1 MIMTSETIKL
11 NLIPGGELPV
21 LHASQFDDGRAL
33 SFEIYDGDE
42 PYTAY
47 SAYDISLHLRKV
59 DGTIIGID
67 TFTIDTENDCVV
79 FTTTEQM
86 CACAGKN
93 IGELVFTDSLSG
105 VVVGSCNFILEV
117 ERDPY
122 AGGIDSASEIEN
134 LSTQIA
140 AIVDGQL
147 NNYYTKEEIDDQ
159 IETIVTEL
167 VTPIVSGI
175 VSEQVPPIVESE
187 LSNYYTKSETDSAFY
202 NKSAVDTLLSGKA
215 DTSDLPDMNNYYDKT
230 TTDTLLASKAN
241 TSTTYTK
248 TEVDNLIAAI
258 PSNDIT
264 TEITTPASVMTFN
277 DGGDNIPLKS
287 LVTEIVPIQSGSGV
301 PSPSNVRAISG
312 HNSVNV
318 GNYVKNLFDK
328 NQTLSNGFIQ
338 SDGSIGTSSSY
349 VYTDY
354 IKVKPNTNYTTSG
367 DVALSNTR
375 NNIACYDK
383 NFAFIERL
391 NTDTA
396 GGWTFT
402 TPNNCVYIRMN
413 LGGVGRDLSTIQLEE
428 GSTATTYEAY
438 KGSNITIPLGQTV
451 YGGSLEC
458 VKGEGQITKAFFDL
472 ANYTGTVRK
481 VSSGANTYFRF
492 DDISPYIKRYGNII
506 CDKYEQKSITASTT
520 DIGIGLVNPTGID
533 YPMLAFRPAN
543 ADSYDT
549 TTILTFIQNTL
560 NGLEICYDLLTP
572 TSLSVSGANIPTLSG
587 LNNVYTDCGDIQAL
601 EYFNEKADDIAAMIS
616 LMTRS

>member
-42 PYTAY
+42 PYTSY
-47 SAYDISLHLRKV
+47 SAYDISIHLRKV

-93 IGELVFTDSLSG
+93 IGELVFTDTLSG

-117 ERDPY
+117 EPDPY

-147 NNYYTKEEIDDQ
+147 DNYYTKEEIDDQ
-159 IETIVTEL
+159 IETIVTEQ

-187 LSNYYTKSETDSAFY
+187 MGNYYTKSDIDDNFY
-202 NKSAVDTLLSGKA
+202 DKVAVDTLLSGKA

-264 TEITTPASVMTFN
+264 TEITTPASVQTFN
-277 DGGDNIPLKS
+277 DGSDNIPMKS
-287 LVTEIVPIQSGSGV
+287 LVTEILPIQAGLGT
-301 PSPSNVRAISG
+301 PSPTNVRAISG
-312 HNSVNV
+312 HSSVTVFNS
-318 GNYVKNLFDK
+318 GKNLIF
-328 NQTLSNGFIQ
+328 TLYQ
-338 SDGSIGTSSSY
+338 SSSNLILINGESTY
-349 VYTDY
+349 ATTLKKGTYTFSATISKACSFNYRKSADDTTVN
-354 IKVKPNTNYTTSG
+354 IKSFTTTGNVS
-367 DVALSNTR
+367 A
-375 NNIACYDK
+375 
-383 NFAFIERL
+383 
-391 NTDTA
+391 
-396 GGWTFT
+396 TFT
-402 TPNNCVYIRMN
+402 IDEDMYNCNFFLYSSQGISVSDISN
-413 LGGVGRDLSTIQLEE
+413 AQLELNDE
-428 GSTATTYEAY
+428 VTTYEAY
-438 KGSNITIPLGQTV
+438 QGTTTTIPLGSTV

-458 VKGEGQITKAFFDL
+458 VEGQVISEWVNIASYSGETIEEPWLCSQAPFVS
-472 ANYTGTVRK
+472 GT
-481 VSSGANTYFRF
+481 T
-492 DDISPYIKRYGNII
+492 P
-506 CDKYEQKSITASTT
+506 
-520 DIGIGLVNPTGID
+520 PTGSQVV
-533 YPMLAFRPAN
+533 YKT
-543 ADSYDT
+543 S
-549 TTILTFIQNTL
+549 
-560 NGLEICYDLLTP
+560 TP

-587 LNNVYTDCGDIQAL
+587 VNNVYTDCGDIQSL
-601 EYFNEKADDIAAMIS
+601 EYFNDKADDIAALIS
-616 LMTRS
+616 LITRS

>member
-93 IGELVFTDSLSG
+93 IGELVFTDTLSG

-117 ERDPY
+117 EPDPY

-140 AIVDGQL
+140 AIVDSQL
-147 NNYYTKEEIDDQ
+147 DNYYTKEEIDDQ
-159 IETIVTEL
+159 IETIVTEQ

-187 LSNYYTKSETDSAFY
+187 LTNYYTKSETDSAFY

-258 PSNDIT
+258 PATDIT
-264 TEITTPASVMTFN
+264 TEITTPASVQTFT
-277 DGGDNIPLKS
+277 DGGNNIPLKS
-287 LVTEIVPIQSGSGV
+287 LVTEIVPVQAGSGD
-301 PSPSNVRAISG
+301 PSPSNPRAISG
-312 HNSVNV
+312 HSDCVV
-318 GNYVKNLFDK
+318 TV
-328 NQTLSNGFIQ
+328 
-338 SDGSIGTSSSY
+338 SDGDSTSRTTTISLGT
-349 VYTDY
+349 
-354 IKVKPNTNYTTSG
+354 
-367 DVALSNTR
+367 
-375 NNIACYDK
+375 
-383 NFAFIERL
+383 
-391 NTDTA
+391 
-396 GGWTFT
+396 
-402 TPNNCVYIRMN
+402 
-413 LGGVGRDLSTIQLEE
+413 
-428 GSTATTYEAY
+428 
-438 KGSNITIPLGQTV
+438 TV

-458 VKGEGQITKAFFDL
+458 VNGALTISKIYWEFDGSNDE
-472 ANYTGTVRK
+472 AWQK
-481 VSSGANTYFRF
+481 VSGTGKFYINIPDIVKTYNAGKISNIYPFSGSTNSSAGVTVDKSFYTQRNEETPEYNRF
-492 DDISPYIKRYGNII
+492 WIYNS
-506 CDKYEQKSITASTT
+506 
-520 DIGIGLVNPTGID
+520 D
-533 YPMLAFRPAN
+533 Y
-543 ADSYDT
+543 DSYTVEQFRQVLDNQPLQIVADFLT
-549 TTILTFIQNTL
+549 TEYIYTIVT
-560 NGLEICYDLLTP
+560 
-572 TSLSVSGANIPTLSG
+572 GANIPTLPG
-587 LNNVYTDCGDIQAL
+587 NNEISTDCGDIRSV
-601 EYFNEKADDIAAMIS
+601 EYFNDKADDIAAMIS

>member
-42 PYTAY
+42 PYASYAAY
-47 SAYDISLHLRKV
+47 NISLHLRKV

-67 TFTIDTENDCVV
+67 TFTIDEVNDCVV

-117 ERDPY
+117 EPDPY
-122 AGGIDSASEIEN
+122 AGGIDSASDIEN

-147 NNYYTKEEIDDQ
+147 DNYYTKEEIDDQ
-159 IETIVTEL
+159 IETIVTQQ

-187 LSNYYTKSETDSAFY
+187 LTNYYTKSETDSAFY

-215 DTSDLPDMNNYYDKT
+215 DTSALPDMSDYYDKT

-264 TEITTPASVMTFN
+264 SEIDIPASIQTFN
-277 DGGDNIPLKS
+277 DGGNDIPMKSCEISIPIDAQGFSSVKIFTSGKNILDS
-287 LVTEIVPIQSGSGV
+287 
-301 PSPSNVRAISG
+301 
-312 HNSVNV
+312 
-318 GNYVKNLFDK
+318 
-328 NQTLSNGFIQ
+328 
-338 SDGSIGTSSSY
+338 SIGTR
-349 VYTDY
+349 
-354 IKVKPNTNYTTSG
+354 NYTSPYTFFRFGGTSADPVDG
-367 DVALSNTR
+367 SLYLAKGTYTFSISTTAYVLRALDKDNQSIEFV
-375 NNIACYDK
+375 NNDNK
-383 NFAFIERL
+383 L
-391 NTDTA
+391 
-396 GGWTFT
+396 TFT
-402 TPNNCVYIRMN
+402 LTESQKCMITIAVSGNVQ
-413 LGGVGRDLSTIQLEE
+413 LSDFTYQLELNDQ
-428 GSTATTYEAY
+428 ATSYEAY
-438 KGSNITIPLGQTV
+438 KGHTYTISFGETLTQ
-451 YGGSLEC
+451 GGILE
-458 VKGEGQITKAFFDL
+458 A
-472 ANYTGTVRK
+472 
-481 VSSGANTYFRF
+481 VS
-492 DDISPYIKRYGNII
+492 
-506 CDKYEQKSITASTT
+506 
-520 DIGIGLVNPTGID
+520 GLLT
-533 YPMLAFRPAN
+533 RT
-543 ADSYDT
+543 DT
-549 TTILTFIQNTL
+549 TTKQLTGVNL
-560 NGLEICYDLLTP
+560 P
-572 TSLSVSGANIPTLSG
+572 TKTGI
-587 LNNVYTDCGDIQAL
+587 NNVFADTGNIEQI
-601 EYFNEKADDIAAMIS
+601 EYFNNKADDIAAMIS